1 MIDYKQQIDNMGLKP
16 DDYVWLCED
25 IQEQINS
32 DEFNGLYTY
41 ADTDEFINS
50 LSKEERLN
58 LLSQLQDRLIAWL
71 RDNLKK
77 AKRKKK

>member
-1 MIDYKQQIDNMGLKP
+1 MKPQTDYTKQIDEMKLKP

-50 LSKEERLN
+50 LSKVLA
-58 LLSQLQDRLIAWL
+58 LMLCAYFAYSIYDKPL
-71 RDNLKK
+71 
-77 AKRKKK
+77 